1 MKWLIAVVRSPVFYN
16 VAIAFAFAGFVELF
30 LGRTIKSLP
39 TWAFVLMLIGGA
51 VGMAISLLADRHAE
65 HKEKQD

>member
-1 MKWLIAVVRSPVFYN
+1 MKWLISAVRSKVFYF
-16 VAIAFAFAGFVELF
+16 VAMGFALTGFLELF

-65 HKEKQD
+65 RKEKPD